1 MQKKWERSQKVRGY
15 FRERNRCFYVFDCY
29 FCILAISTFV
39 SCIFLQNGTVSDN
52 FIILYL
58 YTDFFWHTNL
68 ILNSL
73 LITMS
78 IHLIIHSRIS
88 KFELLWINYYLT
100 IVITYKK
107 YWHNDI
113 SAVKTLFSQHLFT
126 CNLCKIVWKYDL
138 FGRHVENIYAVAI
151 TFILCT
157 SRIIAC
163 MIHVWPLQRFW
174 SVDVKVF
181 IRSTRNFPKLWI
193 FRIVIQHYHP
203 LKKIL
208 IITVQFIM
216 YVIFRFT

>member
-1 MQKKWERSQKVRGY
+1 M
-15 FRERNRCFYVFDCY
+15 FDCY
-29 FCILAISTFV
+29 FCILAISTFA
-39 SCIFLQNGTVSDN
+39 SYIFLQNGTVLDN

-58 YTDFFWHTNL
+58 YADFIWHTN
-68 ILNSL
+68 IISNSL
-73 LITMS
+73 P

-88 KFELLWINYYLT
+88 KFEVVWINSYLT

-181 IRSTRNFPKLWI
+181 IRLTRNFQKLWI

-203 LKKIL
+203 LEK
-208 IITVQFIM
+208 FSS
-216 YVIFRFT
+216 